1 MVYYTV
7 YTDSISAVNEFAKFN
22 YSCKNGDNEFQI
34 KINVSDLENFRAA
47 VIYFKSNGKSKMLE
61 LMEDWCQDFVSD
73 GEEIPVG
80 LDDEI
85 EEIFN
90 S

>member
-7 YTDSISAVNEFAKFN
+7 YTDSISAVNEFAKFK

-34 KINVSDLENFRAA
+34 KINVSDLDNFRAS

-61 LMEDWCQDFVSD
+61 LMEDWCQDFQSD
-73 GEEIPVG
+73 GEAIPEG
-80 LDDEI
+80 FDDEI
-85 EEIFN
+85 LEILN